1 MSKLLI
7 HYLNRNLFLQVIFV
21 QQNDAAVIKGADV
34 PVVRLMVDQ
43 YITNVSR
50 ALKHSV
56 SDLQKIFDSK
66 FQTAEKYFQSSM
78 KKYDFVNEETDEN
91 VGFIWIMPWIIKYLY
106 MIQNWLILV
115 LFLDCYF
122 IRGKRTEVPG
132 NSWKLQKIIR
142 KTPQSDG
149 ALRRFY

>member
-91 VGFIWIMPWIIKYLY
+91 VGFI
-106 MIQNWLILV
+106 
-115 LFLDCYF
+115 
-122 IRGKRTEVPG
+122 
-132 NSWKLQKIIR
+132 
-142 KTPQSDG
+142 
-149 ALRRFY
+149 